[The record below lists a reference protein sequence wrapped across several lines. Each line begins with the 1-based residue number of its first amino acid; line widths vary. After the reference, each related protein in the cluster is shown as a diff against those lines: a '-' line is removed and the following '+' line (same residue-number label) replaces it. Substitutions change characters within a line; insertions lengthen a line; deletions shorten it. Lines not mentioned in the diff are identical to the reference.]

1 MRKSSGDDTAGRRQ
15 GPRIIRVTQNVDKF
29 APCPTGHHT
38 DFSMNTDRIPLKGF
52 LPAAAL
58 LLFATTSHAALVH
71 RWSFDDGSDSVGG
84 ATASLVGGASFAGG
98 QLELPGGAPRTNY
111 AEAPGISST
120 LSANPS
126 VTVEA
131 WFTMDAL
138 T

>member
-1 MRKSSGDDTAGRRQ
+1 
-15 GPRIIRVTQNVDKF
+15 
-29 APCPTGHHT
+29 
-38 DFSMNTDRIPLKGF
+38 MNTDRIPLKGF

-126 VTVEA
+126 ITVEA

-138 T
+138 TNWSKIWMFGTPGAQPAPLSYINFTPRTGL